1 MAITST
7 QVKNS
12 ASVVQVAV
20 GRYIDTGTVAAFT
33 ITTGFK
39 PLYVEVWNV
48 TAASTGLVGFKWFH
62 GMAAASA
69 IKFNDEGTSETGI
82 TLITT
87 LGITQ
92 LAYGFTV
99 GLDTDLNVTSEQ
111 LSWMAIG

>member
-20 GRYIDTGTVAAFT
+20 GRYLDTGTVAAFN

-39 PLYVEVWNV
+39 PLYVKVMNNTSGDDLEW
-48 TAASTGLVGFKWFH
+48 AH
-62 GMAAASA
+62 GMAAAA
-69 IKFNDEGTSETGI
+69 GHKRVAAGTASE
-82 TLITT
+82 LTT

-92 LAYGFTV
+92 LSYGFTV
-99 GLDTDLNVTSEQ
+99 GLDLDINVTSEQ
-111 LSWMAIG
+111 LTWIAIG